1 MIEQNRPQINKKKSL
16 WRSNQERIIVLILVL
31 TVIGASN
38 TMSTSYVV
46 ASEELGSGSFF
57 FVRYLIYS
65 AIGLLG
71 MLFLAK
77 VDYHIWLRKQ
87 FMWMFTLLTIT
98 SLVAVKFVG
107 LAAGG
112 AKRWLGVG
120 AFTIQPSEFAKI
132 FIVLITVSYLSYL
145 YKKNRTATL
154 FSFPFVVA
162 TIIAYLVYTQPDLGT
177 AAIIWMLALGLLMI
191 YGISKIEFV
200 LITVLGA
207 AGAVLL
213 STVVSYR
220 AERLKAWLD
229 PWQYKSDEGYQAVQG
244 LLAIGSGGISGSGL
258 GNGLGK
264 YYYLPEAHTDFA
276 FAIFCQEWGFI
287 GAIMVIF
294 IFLRLFFSLN
304 KVATTAYDGDG
315 FLLAT
320 GINLLIIGQAI
331 GNIAMVTGL
340 LPVIGVP
347 LPFISYGG
355 TAMIS
360 TFLAVGIALNI
371 QKQSDNNRRR
381 TLALETKKHL
391 RLVK

>member
-1 MIEQNRPQINKKKSL
+1 MTEQNRPQINKKKSL
-16 WRSNQERIIVLILVL
+16 WRNNQERIIVLILVL

-57 FVRYLIYS
+57 FIRYLIYS
-65 AIGLLG
+65 MIGLVG
-71 MLFLAK
+71 MFFLAK
-77 VDYHIWLRKQ
+77 IDYHIWLHEKV
-87 FMWMFTLLTIT
+87 MWILTGLTIT
-98 SLVAVKFVG
+98 SLVAVKLFG

-112 AKRWLGVG
+112 AKRWIGVG
-120 AFTIQPSEFAKI
+120 SFTIQPSEFAKI

-145 YKKNRTATL
+145 YKKNKPATL
-154 FSFPFVVA
+154 FSFPFVLA
-162 TIIAYLVYTQPDLGT
+162 TVVAYLVYTQPDLGT
-177 AAIIWMLALGLLMI
+177 AAIIWMLSLGLLMI

-207 AGAVLL
+207 GGAILL
-213 STVVSYR
+213 STVVAYR

-244 LLAIGSGGISGSGL
+244 LLAIGSGGISGSGI

-287 GAIMVIF
+287 GAMFLLF

-304 KVATTAYDGDG
+304 QVATTAFDNDG
-315 FLLAT
+315 FILAT

-331 GNIAMVTGL
+331 GNMAMVTGL

-360 TFLAVGIALNI
+360 TFFAIGIALNI
-371 QKQSDNNRRR
+371 QKQSDNKKRRA
-381 TLALETKKHL
+381 LALQIKGHL
-391 RLVK
+391 KVVK